1 MRNGSVIVI
10 SLLLSACVAVT
21 PGVTNNTNS
30 ADTRQSS
37 CTEELAGD
45 TSVRLD
51 MVQQLMEDG
60 RLHAALAHL
69 DELDSDS
76 VQATYL
82 RAEILRQSDR
92 SDDAKLLYQVLTETC
107 FAGQGHHG
115 LGLIAGRQQQLAEAE
130 LQLAKAAGL
139 LPVNARIRNDYG
151 YALLMAGEHEGALHE
166 FLTAIELAPGHR
178 QAAHNLLLLLFRTG
192 ETAKAANFAQQF
204 GIGTAEIDRLK
215 TQAKQPLPGIALN
228 EASAEQMGV
237 QNVTQ

>member
-30 ADTRQSS
+30 ADTHQSS

-92 SDDAKLLYQVLTETC
+92 SDDAKLLYQVLTESC
-107 FAGQGHHG
+107 LAGQGHHG

-151 YALLMAGEHEGALHE
+151 YALLMNGKFADARHE
-166 FLTAIELAPGHR
+166 FLTAIELDGGNRLAET
-178 QAAHNLLLLLFRTG
+178 NMVILLLLQDQQ
-192 ETAKAANFAQQF
+192 AKAKSFASKLNMDSQTLADLQLQ
-204 GIGTAEIDRLK
+204 AEAL
-215 TQAKQPLPGIALN
+215 AKQIPTATP
-228 EASAEQMGV
+228 
-237 QNVTQ
+237 